1 MELDI
6 VSQIESNLEKVK
18 PILPKDK
25 KDRMYKII
33 NPEIENY
40 VILGIKTSD
49 IEKVVRMIQNQYN
62 PTFNQAK
69 EIFKQLA
76 RVNVEEYKFAA
87 FFLFN
92 RYKKQFD
99 EETLD
104 FFRFEYFPYCH
115 TWSTCDSCCIR
126 VIGPFLAKKQ
136 NHQLAIKT
144 IDSWSTD
151 DLLWIKRAS
160 IVILLKII
168 MLNKNFDKDYVFN
181 KIEYM
186 LGYSDKNYI
195 EKAIGW
201 LIKTCS
207 KIKPDLIFNY
217 LIQNKNRLS
226 RLILRYA
233 SEKLP
238 AEKRSK
244 VLMK

>member
-1 MELDI
+1 MKRDIVLDI
-6 VSQIESNLEKVK
+6 KSNLEKLK
-18 PILPKDK
+18 PILSEDK

-33 NPEIENY
+33 NPDIENY
-40 VILGIKTSD
+40 AILGIKTSA
-49 IEKVVRMIQNQYN
+49 IEKEVRKIQNQYN

-76 RVNVEEYKFAA
+76 RANVEEYKFSA
-87 FFLFN
+87 FFFLN
-92 RYKKQFD
+92 RYKNQFD
-99 EETLD
+99 EKTPD
-104 FFRFEYFPYCH
+104 FFRFEYFPFCH

-168 MLNKNFDKDYVFN
+168 MVHKDFDKDYVFS
-181 KIEYM
+181 KIEEM
-186 LGYSDKNYI
+186 LKYSDNNYI
-195 EKAIGW
+195 EKGIGW
-201 LIKTCS
+201 LLKTCS
-207 KIKPDLIFNY
+207 KIKPSLIFNY
-217 LIQNKNRLS
+217 LMQNKESLS

-238 AEKRSK
+238 EEKRKK

>member
-1 MELDI
+1 MKIDI
-6 VSQIESNLEKVK
+6 VSDVKSNLDKLK
-18 PILPKDK
+18 PILSEDK

-33 NPEIENY
+33 NPDIENY

-49 IEKVVRMIQNQYN
+49 IENEVRKIQNQYN

-76 RVNVEEYKFAA
+76 RANVEEYKFFA
-87 FFLFN
+87 FFFLN
-92 RYKKQFD
+92 RYKNQFD
-99 EETLD
+99 EKTPDL
-104 FFRFEYFPYCH
+104 FRFEYFPFCH

-160 IVILLKII
+160 IVILLKIV
-168 MLNKNFDKDYVFN
+168 MVHKDFDKDYVFS
-181 KIEYM
+181 KIEEM
-186 LGYSDKNYI
+186 LKYSTNNYI
-195 EKAIGW
+195 EKSIGW
-201 LIKTCS
+201 LLKTCS
-207 KIKPDLIFNY
+207 NIKPSLIFNY
-217 LIQNKNRLS
+217 LMQNKDRLS

-238 AEKRSK
+238 EEKRTK